1 MSGNE
6 RMAGRILELE
16 KLYDAVQDD
25 DIDFSSRL
33 FTEYFDRTPEGR
45 TKLAHIT
52 SSVMTDVSID
62 DSTTEINRR
71 SFEQFATEVDGLVDG
86 RKKALIGD
94 AVSVR
99 EHPPVDARAEGL
111 RARMQIT
118 AELAELNQALPFPNL
133 DRLDKDEGDP
143 KEITL
148 PDELL
153 SSIELQFDRR
163 AEFSE
168 RRSTIELG
176 ILARQFGWT
185 AIVRVFDE
193 IAEKDWAEGADA

>member
-6 RMAGRILELE
+6 RYTRRIQELE
-16 KLYDAVQDD
+16 SLHSAVQDAD
-25 DIDFSSRL
+25 NV
-33 FTEYFDRTPEGR
+33 TPHPR
-45 TKLAHIT
+45 HL
-52 SSVMTDVSID
+52 SVDED
-62 DSTTEINRR
+62 
-71 SFEQFATEVDGLVDG
+71 
-86 RKKALIGD
+86 
-94 AVSVR
+94 
-99 EHPPVDARAEGL
+99 
-111 RARMQIT
+111 
-118 AELAELNQALPFPNL
+118 PN
-133 DRLDKDEGDP
+133 
-143 KEITL
+143 EITL